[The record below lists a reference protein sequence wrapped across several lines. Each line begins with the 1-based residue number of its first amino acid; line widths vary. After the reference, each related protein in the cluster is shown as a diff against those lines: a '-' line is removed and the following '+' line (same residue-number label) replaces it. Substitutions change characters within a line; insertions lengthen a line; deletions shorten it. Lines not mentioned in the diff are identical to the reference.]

1 MLCQHPVGLGEN
13 TDPGISINKENE
25 TEAIGVLTVVS
36 ENRNRWRTQNI
47 WMRLQKGDI
56 PHRLKAYKGEVVR
69 AQARPRQLLVPVL
82 GRDRGRDPVVFS
94 QLHSLVAIPWPLP

>member
-1 MLCQHPVGLGEN
+1 M
-13 TDPGISINKENE
+13 
-25 TEAIGVLTVVS
+25 LTVVS

-94 QLHSLVAIPWPLP
+94 QLHSLVEYTLASPMSSTFMGSKDPENTHWTFPKI